1 MKPEKTATKPL
12 SVFDFNEKSAC
23 ENYVEMPY
31 LDSSGKETGMVVHVI
46 GAQAQTVR
54 DMLTKCENKRKAI
67 MFPPHGKGRDLT
79 NEEQREI
86 NINGHACRVV
96 GWSGVEETYSHELAV
111 KICDNNVSFYTQV
124 VECSEN
130 ITLFTQSK
138 PSN

>member
-1 MKPEKTATKPL
+1 MKPEKTAAKPL
-12 SVFDFNEKSAC
+12 SVFDFNEKAAC

-31 LDSSGKETGMVVHVI
+31 LDSNGNETGMIVHVI
-46 GAQAQTVR
+46 GSQSDKVR
-54 DMLTKCENKRKAI
+54 AMLTKGESRRKAI
-67 MFPPHGKGRDLT
+67 QNPAYGKGRPLT
-79 NEEQREI
+79 NDEERDI

-96 GWSGVEETYSHELAV
+96 GWSGVEEPYSHELAV

-130 ITLFTQSK
+130 IALFTQSK